1 MSLLKW
7 ALFGFFTW
15 LIIKGRELE
24 QEKKKWTVIFVI
36 QRVLGAMIQ
45 SVIIVMEQ
53 VDVQIH
59 IPVVVGS
66 GKIEMSELCL

>member
-1 MSLLKW
+1 MYEPSVEDCNCP
-7 ALFGFFTW
+7 FVSHDD
-15 LIIKGRELE
+15 EE
-24 QEKKKWTVIFVI
+24 EESKWTVIFVI